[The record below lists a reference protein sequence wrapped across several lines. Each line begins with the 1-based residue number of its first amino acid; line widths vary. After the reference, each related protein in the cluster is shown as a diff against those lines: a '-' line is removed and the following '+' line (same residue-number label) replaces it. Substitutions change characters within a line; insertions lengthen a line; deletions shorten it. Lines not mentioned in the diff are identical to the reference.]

1 MAASLRRHV
10 LHVQTVPPADVV
22 FTTPSGGQRRRVRPG
37 TSVTFR
43 LEATEDASA
52 RPFHDADAFAAA
64 LAHRVSTV
72 AVLAPPPTVAGDA
85 APAARPVHAA
95 VSILQDVVR
104 GAPYL
109 EVALPIPHDTP
120 LGSVLSVQSV
130 ALAADPSL
138 LAAPL
143 SFSVVASVGLRVPLE
158 LARACLSRNQT
169 PCVSRW
175 VRAGSESSRC
185 RSVCMRSRISPRP
198 CVTVTEVSGCPFKPR
213 CGALR
218 TTARS

>member
-1 MAASLRRHV
+1 MAASLYRYV
-10 LHVQTVPPADVV
+10 LLVQMAPPSDVAFTV
-22 FTTPSGGQRRRVRPG
+22 PSGGQRRRVRPG

-43 LEATEDASA
+43 LEASEEAVA
-52 RPFHDADAFAAA
+52 RPFHDADAFFSA
-64 LAHRVSTV
+64 LAYRASVV
-72 AVLAPPPTVAGDA
+72 AVLAPPPTVAGGA
-85 APAARPVHAA
+85 SPARPVHAA
-95 VSILQDVVR
+95 VSILQDAVR

-130 ALAADPSL
+130 ALATEPSL

-169 PCVSRW
+169 PSVSR
-175 VRAGSESSRC
+175 
-185 RSVCMRSRISPRP
+185 
-198 CVTVTEVSGCPFKPR
+198 CV
-213 CGALR
+213 
-218 TTARS
+218 